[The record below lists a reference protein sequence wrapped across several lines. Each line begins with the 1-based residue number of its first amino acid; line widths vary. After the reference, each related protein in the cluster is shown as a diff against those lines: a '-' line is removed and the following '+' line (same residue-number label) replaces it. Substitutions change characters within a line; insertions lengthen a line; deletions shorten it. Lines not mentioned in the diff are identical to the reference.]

1 MGHRYI
7 TTGSFETFEKLISK
21 SLVYVDKSG
30 SAAEL
35 GNQRGSFLLTR
46 PRRMGKT
53 TLVSTLKYLFTHGT
67 VVTDGLECF
76 DKWKDPYRY
85 FVFHFSFHTYD
96 YSTVDGFKRSFI
108 NKLKDYADFFDLSI
122 PHDLDLVAI
131 VEWLLKSAVAQ
142 MSNDEFMAKHPEL
155 GDGDRPFC
163 PRELVLLIDEYDAPL
178 NDNLDNH
185 EVFAGLIDEYQR
197 LFSALKDLSMRFVFV
212 TGVSSYAHTAI
223 FSEANQFS
231 NVTLDDRFATCCGY
245 TCDEIEH
252 YFAPELEH
260 AQKTLGISHDELMHE
275 LEYFYC
281 GYQFFTS
288 NSSEPRLFNP
298 VSISSFLNYPDA
310 GFDGYW
316 SATSSNVTFMY
327 RLMELA
333 SVSVNSMLFKS
344 LFEDGSEQALN
355 AYSDHVGIMDFF
367 TLAVNTKDLS
377 QSNPYLLAV
386 PKHALLSR
394 SKQDH
399 ELDSLG
405 AIVILFQ
412 SGYLSIKGY
421 IGDTLL
427 LGIANHEV
435 AKALADL
442 IYDYSFSNNELSKL
456 AQRYLEINS
465 SYDDLFAVLR
475 NGADGLAQL
484 INQILSDEPWE
495 LFSENT
501 YETVVVASIYR
512 FLQFSGCSAYRE
524 VTYVPGRADIVVKKQ
539 GSLSEDVIFEFKL
552 ARQNDNVFD
561 KLHQGCVQLLERDYG
576 SNHGINKPLRYS
588 VVISTVL
595 RQVAAIAKLD
605 EHESAAI
612 EFKSPY
618 LNADGSVMPKE
629 KREELHAAQLN
640 ITP

>member
-7 TTGSFETFEKLISK
+7 TTGSFETFETLISK

-30 SAAEL
+30 SAADL
-35 GNQRGSFLLTR
+35 GSQRGSFLLTR

-67 VVTDGLECF
+67 VGTEGLECF

-96 YSTVDGFKRSFI
+96 YSSVEGFKRSFI
-108 NKLKDYADFFDLSI
+108 NKLKDYADFFSLSI

-142 MSNDEFMAKHPEL
+142 MSTDEFMAKHPEL

-163 PRELVLLIDEYDAPL
+163 PNQIVLLIDEYDAPL
-178 NDNLDNH
+178 NDNLENA
-185 EVFAGLIDEYQR
+185 EVLNGLRNEYRR
-197 LFSALKDLSMRFVFV
+197 LFSALKDMSFRFVFI
-212 TGVSSYAHTAI
+212 TGVSSYAHTSI
-223 FSEANQFS
+223 FSGANQFS
-231 NVTLDDRFATCCGY
+231 NISLNDRFASCCGY
-245 TCDEIEH
+245 TRAEIEH
-252 YFAPELEH
+252 YFAPELERS
-260 AQKTLGISHDELMHE
+260 QKTLGISHDELME
-275 LEYFYC
+275 KLEYFYC
-281 GYQFFTS
+281 GYQFCTS

-298 VSISSFLNYPDA
+298 VSISSFLNYPAA

-344 LFEDGSEQALN
+344 LFADGSEHALK
-355 AYSDHVGIMDFF
+355 AYSAHVGIMDFF

-377 QSNPYLLAV
+377 LSNPYLLAV
-386 PKHALLSR
+386 PKQSLLSR
-394 SKQDH
+394 SKQAH
-399 ELDSLG
+399 ELDSLE

-412 SGYLSIKGY
+412 SGYLSIKGA
-421 IGDTLL
+421 IGGTLL

-435 AKALADL
+435 AKALADM
-442 IYDYSFSNNELSKL
+442 IYDYSFSNNEMSKL

-465 SYDDLFAVLR
+465 SYDDLFVVLH
-475 NGADGLAQL
+475 NGADILAQL
-484 INQILSDEPWE
+484 INQIFSDEPWSI
-495 LFSENT
+495 FSENT

-512 FLQFSGCSAYRE
+512 FLQFSGCSTFRE
-524 VTYVPGRADIVVKKQ
+524 VNYVPGRSDIVVKKQ

-561 KLHQGCVQLLERDYG
+561 KLHQGCVQPIRAGPWL
-576 SNHGINKPLRYS
+576 
-588 VVISTVL
+588 
-595 RQVAAIAKLD
+595 
-605 EHESAAI
+605 
-612 EFKSPY
+612 
-618 LNADGSVMPKE
+618 
-629 KREELHAAQLN
+629 KRRH
-640 ITP
+640 

>member
-30 SAAEL
+30 SAAKL
-35 GNQRGSFLLTR
+35 GSERGSFLLTR

-67 VVTDGLECF
+67 VGTDSLECF

-96 YSTVDGFKRSFI
+96 YSTVEGFKRSFI

-155 GDGDRPFC
+155 INGDRPFC
-163 PRELVLLIDEYDAPL
+163 PSELVLLIDEYDAPL

-197 LFSALKDLSMRFVFV
+197 LFGALKDLSMRFVFV
-212 TGVSSYAHTAI
+212 TGVSSYAHSAI
-223 FSEANQFS
+223 FSGANQFS
-231 NVTLDDRFATCCGY
+231 NVTFDDRFATCCGY
-245 TCDEIEH
+245 TRAEIEH
-252 YFAPELEH
+252 YFVPELER
-260 AQKTLGISHDELMHE
+260 AQKTLGISHDVLME
-275 LEYFYC
+275 KLEYFYC
-281 GYQFFTS
+281 GYQFSTS

-298 VSISSFLNYPDA
+298 VSISSFLSDPAA
-310 GFDGYW
+310 GFEGYW

-333 SVSVNSMLFKS
+333 SVSVNSMLFNS
-344 LFEDGSEQALN
+344 LFADGSEQALN
-355 AYSDHVGIMDFF
+355 AYSTHVGIMDFF

-377 QSNPYLLAV
+377 LSSPYLLAV

-399 ELDSLG
+399 ELDSLE

-412 SGYLSIKGY
+412 SGYLSIKGA

-442 IYDYSFSNNELSKL
+442 IYDYSFSNNEMSKL
-456 AQRYLEINS
+456 AKRYLEINS
-465 SYDDLFAVLR
+465 SYDDLFAVLH
-475 NGADGLAQL
+475 NGSDGLAQL
-484 INQILSDEPWE
+484 IP
-495 LFSENT
+495 
-501 YETVVVASIYR
+501 YVSI
-512 FLQFSGCSAYRE
+512 
-524 VTYVPGRADIVVKKQ
+524 
-539 GSLSEDVIFEFKL
+539 
-552 ARQNDNVFD
+552 
-561 KLHQGCVQLLERDYG
+561 
-576 SNHGINKPLRYS
+576 
-588 VVISTVL
+588 
-595 RQVAAIAKLD
+595 
-605 EHESAAI
+605 
-612 EFKSPY
+612 
-618 LNADGSVMPKE
+618 M
-629 KREELHAAQLN
+629 
-640 ITP
+640 

>member
-1 MGHRYI
+1 MSQRQI
-7 TTGSFETFEKLISK
+7 TTGSFETFETLISK

-35 GNQRGSFLLTR
+35 GSQRGSFLLTR

-67 VVTDGLECF
+67 VGTEGLECF

-96 YSTVDGFKRSFI
+96 YSSVEGFKRSFI
-108 NKLKDYADFFDLSI
+108 NKLKDYADFFSLSI

-163 PRELVLLIDEYDAPL
+163 PNEIVLLIDEYDAPL
-178 NDNLDNH
+178 NDNLENA
-185 EVFAGLIDEYQR
+185 EVLNGLRNEYRR
-197 LFSALKDLSMRFVFV
+197 LFSALKDMSFRFVFI
-212 TGVSSYAHTAI
+212 TGVSSYAHTSI
-223 FSEANQFS
+223 FSGANQFS
-231 NVTLDDRFATCCGY
+231 NISLNDRFASCCGY
-245 TCDEIEH
+245 TRAEIEH
-252 YFAPELEH
+252 YFAPELER
-260 AQKTLGISHDELMHE
+260 AQEIHGLDHEEMMSTLSYYYDGYLFTKTNPQDNRI
-275 LEYFYC
+275 
-281 GYQFFTS
+281 
-288 NSSEPRLFNP
+288 FNP

-310 GFDGYW
+310 GFDCYW
-316 SATSSNVTFMY
+316 SVTGANSTLVYKLMQLSAVSITQIICKNLFNSSS
-327 RLMELA
+327 EHA
-333 SVSVNSMLFKS
+333 VS
-344 LFEDGSEQALN
+344 
-355 AYSDHVGIMDFF
+355 AYSAYADIMNFF
-367 TLAVNTKDLS
+367 TLAINTNELS
-377 QSNPYLLAV
+377 RNNPYLISL
-386 PKHALLSR
+386 PKSSFFNR
-394 SKQDH
+394 IK
-399 ELDSLG
+399 LDDKPSSID
-405 AIVILFQ
+405 AIVILAQ

-435 AKALADL
+435 AKALADM

-484 INQILSDEPWE
+484 INQIFSDEPWE

-512 FLQFSGCSAYRE
+512 FLQFSGCSTFRE
-524 VTYVPGRADIVVKKQ
+524 MTFIRGRADIVVKKQ